1 MRSRIAG
8 RLLPVALAAATVT
21 ALGAPATAEEAPPP
35 AQETYDE
42 ADCAHALKILSV
54 LQVLPDQP
62 DLGRVLCRPGLL
74 TQQEPADQTEADQ
87 TEMHQT
93 EAHQDSYAEHMQDPY
108 GAYINELTS
117 THATDAGQPVQENLV
132 LGLPVRW
139 PKSLTVHVPTL
150 NGAWHSYS
158 PPRY

>member
-35 AQETYDE
+35 ALETYDE
-42 ADCAHALKILSV
+42 ADCAHALKILSF

-62 DLGRVLCRPGLL
+62 DLGRVLCLPGLL
-74 TQQEPADQTEADQ
+74 TQQEPA
-87 TEMHQT
+87 HQT
-93 EAHQDSYAEHMQDPY
+93 EVYQDSYAEHMQDPY

-117 THATDAGQPVQENLV
+117 TYTTDAGQPVQENLV
-132 LGLPVRW
+132 LGLPVQW
-139 PKSLTVHVPTL
+139 PRSLTVHVPTL

>member
-8 RLLPVALAAATVT
+8 GLLPVALAAATVT

-35 AQETYDE
+35 ALETYDE

-74 TQQEPADQTEADQ
+74 TQQEPA
-87 TEMHQT
+87 HQT
-93 EAHQDSYAEHMQDPY
+93 EVYQDSYAEHMQDPYAEHMQDPY

-117 THATDAGQPVQENLV
+117 TYTTDAGQPVQENLV
-132 LGLPVRW
+132 LGLPVQW
-139 PKSLTVHVPTL
+139 PRSLTVHVPTL